1 MKIWTEK
8 LLQTVEHAESPQ
20 ELFSRIAETATVL
33 GFDRCAYGMYMPL
46 PVTRPKVV
54 IFNNYSSAWKCRYEE
69 AGYLQ
74 IDPTVTHAKK
84 TQLPLV
90 WSDQVFQDTPEFWDE
105 AQAEDLR
112 VGWAKSSQDASFAV
126 SMLTLAR
133 ATEPLTTSE
142 LNTKELQMRW
152 LVDIAHV
159 AFTRLLT
166 PKLSMLPSSPL
177 TLRETEIL
185 KWSADGKTA
194 GEISQIL
201 TISVDTVKF
210 HTKNAVAK
218 LGAANKTAAVARAA
232 ILGLLS

>member
-1 MKIWTEK
+1 MKVWTEM
-8 LLQTVEHAESPQ
+8 LLHTTEQAKTSQ
-20 ELFSRIAETATVL
+20 ELFSRIAETAAAL

-54 IFNNYSSAWKCRYEE
+54 MCNNYSSAWKYRYEE

-74 IDPTVTHAKK
+74 IDPTVIHGKK

-90 WSDQVFQDTPEFWDE
+90 WSDQVFQDTPEFWEE
-105 AQAEDLR
+105 AQAEGLR
-112 VGWAKSSQDASFAV
+112 VGWAQSSQDASFAV

-133 ATEPLTTSE
+133 ATEPLTTFE
-142 LNTKELQMRW
+142 LNAKELQMRW

-166 PKLSMLPSSPL
+166 PILSMSPLSPL
-177 TLRETEIL
+177 TPRETEVL
-185 KWSADGKTA
+185 KWSADGKTS

-232 ILGLLS
+232 ILGLLN